1 MYMWNSEEV
10 AVWEK
15 QCVHPWWKVALWRG
29 FLGAAAGKEPAC
41 KCRRFRFHP
50 GLGKISWRRK
60 WQPTPVFLPGKSH
73 AQRSL
78 VGYSP
83 WGHKSQTLSH

>member
-15 QCVHPWWKVALWRG
+15 HCVHQWWNAPLWRG
-29 FLGAAAGKEPAC
+29 FPGAAAVKNLPA
-41 KCRRFRFHP
+41 KAGDP
-50 GLGKISWRRK
+50 WLGKISWRRK

-83 WGHKSQTLSH
+83 WGRKSQTLSH